1 MIAVLSPDC
10 SLRDKAEVV
19 RLVEG
24 YGLRVQVS
32 ETDDASLVAVIGQG
46 GEAIVEVLRA
56 HHAVHEVRTDAPPY
70 TLVAR
75 QQRPDGSRIRIDGF
89 AVGGEEI
96 VVMAGPCAV
105 ESRDSIMAAG
115 SSGDGNGEGNQALAV
130 ARTGVRAGPSRLV
143 LGLGGQRPR
152 THFVK

>member
-46 GEAIVEVLRA
+46 GEAIVEVL
-56 HHAVHEVRTDAPPY
+56 DAMRRFSPCRKYPALTNCFSLSMDY
-70 TLVAR
+70 WREPLV
-75 QQRPDGSRIRIDGF
+75 IRCKCF
-89 AVGGEEI
+89 
-96 VVMAGPCAV
+96 
-105 ESRDSIMAAG
+105 
-115 SSGDGNGEGNQALAV
+115 
-130 ARTGVRAGPSRLV
+130 
-143 LGLGGQRPR
+143 
-152 THFVK
+152 